1 MAFRFIAK
9 PKAMIFH
16 FPFQFFSLKINT
28 SSTCMK
34 SVTGHYFI
42 QPLLIVFYFQQ
53 RSFYRINREIIIKC
67 RGDSF
72 KILGNL
78 L

>member
-1 MAFRFIAK
+1 MALRFIAK
-9 PKAMIFH
+9 PATMVVH
-16 FPFQFFSLKINT
+16 FAIQLFSLKINT